1 MRLVFAGT
9 PAAAIPSLR
18 ALIASPRHDVVGV
31 ITRPDAPAGRGRA
44 LQPSPVR
51 VLAQEHDI
59 PVLTPQRVDEPDF
72 IAALTALAPECCP
85 VVAYGAL
92 LREPALSLPPHGWV
106 NLHFSLLPAWR
117 GAAPVQWSLLSGDD
131 VTGASTFR
139 IEAGLDT
146 GPVFGTL
153 VETIRPDDTAGTL
166 LDRLAQSGAQLLTA
180 TIDAIADGTAVAVPQ
195 PFADV
200 TVAPRI
206 EVADARVRWDD
217 PALAVDRRIRAM
229 TPAPGAWTTVGGTE
243 RRVKLGPV
251 TLLSGDDADADTD
264 ADGLAPGQVRVRKQ
278 AVDVGTGS
286 TAVRLGTVQ
295 PVGGKAMPAAD
306 WARGLREPVERLR

>member
-9 PAAAIPSLR
+9 PDAAIPSLR
-18 ALIASPRHDVVGV
+18 ALIASPHHDVVGV
-31 ITRPDAPAGRGRA
+31 ITRPDAPAGRGRT

-51 VLAQEHDI
+51 VLAQEHGI
-59 PVLTPQRVDEPDF
+59 PVLTPARVDEPDF
-72 IAALTALAPECCP
+72 VAELTELDPQCCP

-92 LREPALSLPPHGWV
+92 LREPVLSLPLHGWV

-166 LDRLAQSGAQLLTA
+166 LDRLAQSGAQLLLA
-180 TIDAIADGTAVAVPQ
+180 TMDAIADGSAVAVPQ
-195 PFADV
+195 PFDDV
-200 TVAPRI
+200 TFAPRI
-206 EVADARVRWDD
+206 ETDDARVRWAD
-217 PALAVDRRIRAM
+217 PALAIDRRIRAM
-229 TPAPGAWTTVGGTE
+229 TPAPGAWTTVGTDADS
-243 RRVKLGPV
+243 RVKLGPV
-251 TLLSGDDADADTD
+251 TLLSDEGATD
-264 ADGLAPGQVRVRKQ
+264 LAPGQVRVTKH

-286 TAVRLGTVQ
+286 TPVRLGTVQ

-306 WARGLREPVERLR
+306 WARGLRMPLERLH

>member
-9 PAAAIPSLR
+9 PEAAIPSLR
-18 ALIASPRHDVVGV
+18 ALIASPQHEVVGV
-31 ITRPDAPAGRGRA
+31 ITRPDAPAGRGRT

-51 VLAQEHDI
+51 LVAEEHGI
-59 PVLTPQRVDEPDF
+59 AVLTPERVDEPDF
-72 IAALTALAPECCP
+72 IAALTDLAPECCP

-131 VTGASTFR
+131 ITGASTFR

-153 VETIRPDDTAGTL
+153 VETIRPDDTSGTL
-166 LDRLAQSGAQLLTA
+166 LDRLAHAGASLLTA

-195 PFADV
+195 PFEDI

-206 EVADARVRWDD
+206 EVADARVRWED

-229 TPAPGAWTTVGGTE
+229 TPAPGAWTTVAASAAASE
-243 RRVKLGPV
+243 SEQRMKLGPV
-251 TLLSGDDADADTD
+251 TMLSDADA
-264 ADGLAPGQVRVRKQ
+264 AGLAPGQLRVSKQ

-306 WARGLREPVERLR
+306 WARGLREPVELLR